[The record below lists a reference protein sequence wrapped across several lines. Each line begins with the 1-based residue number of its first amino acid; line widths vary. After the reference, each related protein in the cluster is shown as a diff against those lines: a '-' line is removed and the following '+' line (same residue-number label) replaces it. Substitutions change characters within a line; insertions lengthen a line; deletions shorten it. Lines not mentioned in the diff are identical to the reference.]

1 MSVPFERL
9 RYRAPVALDCVDGVT
24 GKPVDGT
31 LVAKV
36 WRRDE
41 PTQVFTARRSPVSS
55 LLGIGVLPGFWTA
68 TRRIGPVGDTADWPM
83 ADAVDVCALVLDS
96 DGRYLAASVT
106 SSAPMATPLLVRL
119 ASQQAR
125 PMPSGSATL
134 RGQVTN
140 RDDGAPLA
148 WAVITVKIKNTS
160 YRTVSDQNGCFL
172 LYFPWPEALPPLVG
186 SPPEGAGLAA
196 VTWQATISVLS
207 QPSTL
212 TWSPGL
218 AEQDPPEQASI
229 DGQQAAQLDDGN
241 GNSETSVTKT
251 LNYGSPLVI
260 PLSATP
266 S

>member
-1 MSVPFERL
+1 MSVPLERL
-9 RYRAPVALDCVDGVT
+9 RYRAPVALDCVDGIT
-24 GKPVDGT
+24 GKSVGGR

-41 PTQVFTARRSPVSS
+41 PTQVFTARRSPVSG
-55 LLGIGVLPGFWTA
+55 LLGIGLLPGLWTS
-68 TRRIGPVGDTADWPM
+68 THRIAPVGDTTDWPA
-83 ADAVDVCALVLDS
+83 ADPVDVCALVSDS
-96 DGRYLAASVT
+96 DGRYLTASVT
-106 SSAPMATPLLVRL
+106 SSAPMGAPLVVRL
-119 ASQQAR
+119 DSHQAR
-125 PMPSGSATL
+125 PTPSGSATV

-140 RDDGAPLA
+140 HDDGAPLA
-148 WAVITVKIKNTS
+148 WAVITVTIKTSS

-186 SPPEGAGLAA
+186 SPPEGVGLAA

-207 QPSTL
+207 QPSAL
-212 TWSPGL
+212 TRSPGL
-218 AEQDPPEQASI
+218 TPQDPPEQASI
-229 DGQQAAQLDDGN
+229 DGQQAAQVDDGN
-241 GNSETSVTKT
+241 GNFKPSITKT